1 MTKLIIRIIN
11 KRGAKHETYAIASA
25 IVCIICNILLCIAKF
40 IIGKLSGSISITAD
54 ALNNLSD
61 TASNGVAVAGTK
73 LAGKPVD
80 KEHPFGHGRL
90 EYISALVVSGM
101 IIIMGFEL
109 AKSSID
115 KIIHPTELNFSIIYI
130 ITLTMS
136 IIVKLW
142 MAYLNGKLYKLSNNL
157 NLKTVK
163 QDSIND
169 SLATFATIVA
179 LCVSH
184 IFKIEWFDGAFG
196 LLIALIILISGV
208 QIAKDIVN
216 TLLGKPPEKE
226 LVKAIEDTIT
236 APDIVIGVHDLIIH
250 DYGPGRTMA
259 SAHAEVPQDADILKI
274 HDVIDNVEREI
285 LQKFNIIISI
295 HTDPIAVNDE
305 EVNFYKKLCEDVI
318 KDYNGEY
325 TFHDFRMV
333 KGDTH
338 TNLIFDLIV
347 PFDKK
352 DKAKINSDLVRL
364 IKEKD
369 QTLEPKITIEHS
381 FV

>member
-11 KRGAKHETYAIASA
+11 KKGAEHETYAITSGV
-25 IVCIICNILLCIAKF
+25 VCIICNILLCLTKF
-40 IIGKLSGSISITAD
+40 IIGSLSGSISITAD

-61 TASNGVAVAGTK
+61 TASNGVAIAGTK

-101 IIIMGFEL
+101 ILIMGFEL
-109 AKSSID
+109 AKSSIE
-115 KIIHPTELNFSIIYI
+115 KIINPAQLNFSIVYI
-130 ITLTMS
+130 ITLALS
-136 IIVKLW
+136 ILVKLW
-142 MAYLNGKLYKLSNNL
+142 MAYLNGKLYKLSDNL

-163 QDSIND
+163 QDSLND
-169 SLATFATIVA
+169 CMATSATIIA

-184 IFKIEWFDGAFG
+184 IFNIKWFDGAFG
-196 LLIALIILISGV
+196 LLIAVIILISGIG
-208 QIAKDIVN
+208 IAKDIVN

-226 LVKAIEDTIT
+226 LVKAIEETIT
-236 APDIVIGVHDLIIH
+236 APEIVIGVHDLIIH
-250 DYGPGRTMA
+250 DYGPGRAMA
-259 SAHAEVPQDADILKI
+259 SAHAEVPQDGNILKI
-274 HDVIDNVEREI
+274 HDIIDNIEQEI
-285 LQKFNIIISI
+285 LEKFNIIISI
-295 HTDPIAVNDE
+295 HTDPVAVNDE
-305 EVNFYKKLCEDVI
+305 EVEHYKSLCEDVI
-318 KDYNGEY
+318 KNYNEEY
-325 TFHDFRMV
+325 TFHDFRIV

-352 DKAKINSDLVRL
+352 DKGKINSDLVKL

-369 QTLEPKITIEHS
+369 KSLEPKITIEHS